1 MNSSS
6 PDLGPL
12 LLIAPHVTAN
22 ADRLRDGFLGAQ
34 PFAHCVIDDFF
45 NDGFA
50 QELLATFPAFE
61 RGNSLSEEGLP
72 GGKSVVER
80 MHSLGEHY
88 ALLDQCVQ
96 SPAFLDLVGR
106 ITGIPDLLYDP
117 AYFGGGTHENR
128 DGQSLDNH
136 IDFNYHPG
144 TGWHRRLNLIVYLN
158 PEWEDCWGGA
168 LELHRDPYDPE
179 VDQVV
184 SVAPRFNRCVIF
196 ETTEHSWH
204 GFPRIELPAD
214 KANLSRKS
222 VALYFY
228 TRERP
233 SAQTALAHS
242 TIYVDRPL
250 PAHLKPGR
258 VLTERDCAE
267 LQELMD
273 RRTSHHRR
281 LYTEITKLQAYLDQS
296 AVSRV
301 FTAVRRVL
309 ARTARR

>member
-1 MNSSS
+1 MKM
-6 PDLGPL
+6 PFEHRDLQP
-12 LLIAPHVTAN
+12 LIAAHVIDQ
-22 ADRLRDGFLGAQ
+22 ADRLRDGFLSAQ

-45 NDGFA
+45 TDGFA
-50 QELLATFPAFE
+50 HALHSTFPAFD
-61 RGNSLSEEGLP
+61 RGNSLNEDGIP
-72 GGKSVVER
+72 AGKSVVER
-80 MHSLGEHY
+80 MPTLGEGY
-88 ALLDQCVQ
+88 LRLDRCVQ
-96 SPAFLDLVGR
+96 SPGFLELLAR

-128 DGQSLDNH
+128 NGQSLDSH

-144 TGWHRRLNLIVYLN
+144 TNWHRRLNLIVYLN
-158 PEWEDCWGGA
+158 PEWEEPWGGT

-179 VDQVV
+179 TDQVV
-184 SVAPRFNRCVIF
+184 SVVPLFNRCVIF

-233 SAQTALAHS
+233 GAQTALAHS

-250 PAHLKPGR
+250 PVHLQPGR
-258 VLTERDCAE
+258 VLTERDCSE
-267 LQELMD
+267 LQELVT
-273 RRTSHHRR
+273 RSSNHHRR
-281 LYTEITKLQAYLDQS
+281 LYAEITRLQTELRQTML
-296 AVSRV
+296 SRIIQG
-301 FTAVRRVL
+301 VRRLL
-309 ARTARR
+309 ARSRRR